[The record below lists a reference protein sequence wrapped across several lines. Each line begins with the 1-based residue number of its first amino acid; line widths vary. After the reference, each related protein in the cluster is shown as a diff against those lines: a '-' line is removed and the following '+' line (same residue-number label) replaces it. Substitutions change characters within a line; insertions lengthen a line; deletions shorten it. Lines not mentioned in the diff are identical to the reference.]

1 MNYSTKKPVVLDVSR
16 YQGQVDWT
24 KVAPQPVLVICRASE
39 GVDYLDPFFQANWN
53 GLKAQNIRRGAYHF
67 FHADMDAGKQFA
79 NYQKALTQAGGFLST
94 DISPVLDVEG
104 LETAAPAVQKAASA
118 SIKAWLDAAQAFSG
132 KTPMIYTSKY
142 QWGFVTDANGKTPAW
157 SGNYPLWVAWYP
169 DKPDQFSGPADTMI
183 PAGWNQWAVW
193 QYANTGQITGVNV
206 QVDLDILSDW
216 FAKQLGQLAPAPGQ
230 LTYTG
235 KVIAPN
241 GLNVRAQPNIGAK
254 LLGALAVGTTVK
266 GTSIKIVS
274 AKESWLELT
283 DPKVGW
289 CAVVYNGT
297 ELISINPS

>member
-1 MNYSTKKPVVLDVSR
+1 MNYSVKKPVVLDVSR
-16 YQGQVDWT
+16 FQGQVDWT

-79 NYQKALTQAGGFLST
+79 NYQKALTQAGGFMAG

-104 LETAAPAVQKAASA
+104 LETASTAVRKAAAA

-132 KTPMIYTSKY
+132 QAPMIYTSKY
-142 QWGFVTDANGKTPAW
+142 QWGFVTDVNGKPPAW

-169 DKPDQFSGPADTMI
+169 NKPDQDSAPASTVI
-183 PAGWNQWAVW
+183 PTGWTQWAVW
-193 QYANTGQITGVNV
+193 QYGNNGQITGINA

-216 FAKQLGQLAPAPGQ
+216 YAKQLGQQAPAPGQ
-230 LTYTG
+230 QTYTG
-235 KVIAPN
+235 KVVAPS
-241 GLNVRAQPNIGAK
+241 GVNVRSQPNVGAK
-254 LLGALAVGTTVK
+254 LLGALAVDTTVK
-266 GTSIKIVS
+266 GTSIKVVS
-274 AKESWLELT
+274 PKESWLELT
-283 DPKVGW
+283 EPKVGW